1 MKKHRFFKKIF
12 FFFLIIILLSVS
24 IFFIHKKYPSFK
36 LKDSLYTIVESI
48 HQLFPSSKGENIF
61 RKELFHALS
70 LDLKVELEEKTS
82 LEKTEDIGKITI
94 LTGGPANIVYY
105 NQSDSQWADKI
116 YGAQDTISIY
126 GCGPTALAMVVSSL
140 TSQKINPEQMANWAY
155 QNGYF
160 CRGSGSYHSLMPEGS
175 KKFGLTVTNI
185 TDYSVQ
191 SLIQELSTGKII
203 IALMNEGHFTSGGH
217 FLILRGV
224 TLEGKILIADPK
236 SLENSLKP
244 WDPEIFI
251 KEAKYSA
258 NSGGPF
264 WAVEKK

>member
-1 MKKHRFFKKIF
+1 MKKQHIAKKIL
-12 FFFLIIILLSVS
+12 FFFLIIILLAVSV
-24 IFFIHKKYPSFK
+24 FFIHKKYPSFK
-36 LKDSLYTIVESI
+36 IKDFSYAIIENI
-48 HQLFPSSKGENIF
+48 HQLFSSSKDENIF
-61 RKELFHALS
+61 RNQIFDTLS
-70 LDLKVELEEKTS
+70 INSSIKSETN
-82 LEKTEDIGKITI
+82 LEKIQDINNVTI
-94 LTGGPANIVYY
+94 LTGGAANIVYF
-105 NQSDSQWADKI
+105 NQGDSQWGDKM

-140 TSQKINPEQMANWAY
+140 TPKKINPEQMANWAY

-160 CRGSGSYHSLMPEGS
+160 CAGSGSYHSLIPEGATN
-175 KKFGLTVTNI
+175 FGLTVTSI
-185 TDYSVQ
+185 KDYSNQ

-224 TLEGKILIADPK
+224 TLDGKILIADPK

-244 WDPEIFI
+244 WDAEIFI
-251 KEAKYSA
+251 NEAKYSA

-264 WAVEKK
+264 WAIEKK